1 MLTAAIVAGLALLL
15 VGGLWQLTRV
25 DLGGTQLKRKHLVSE
40 DVAVLSRVDL
50 RRPERLLEDPA
61 KFRNVFAMTLELLII
76 AGSVVVASQ
85 VYTTSGVPLALEVLT
100 GAALVLGIALVGRG
114 LYVRSGLYRPA
125 LEEPA
130 DYGDSLANRL
140 DEEVGEAF
148 TGVHDAL
155 AEARGPEDPV
165 DETLVCVLAG
175 ARAGCPADELVAWG
189 ETVGA
194 ADSERFHQQVETL
207 TEAGL
212 VAVED
217 GHLHLG
223 DPVADADDGQI
234 ATVAESVL

>member
-1 MLTAAIVAGLALLL
+1 MLTAVIVAGLALLL

-25 DLGGTQLKRKHLVSE
+25 DMGGTRLKRKHLVSE
-40 DVAVLSRVDL
+40 DVAVLSRADL
-50 RRPERLLEDPA
+50 RQPERLLAEPA
-61 KFRNVFAMTLELLII
+61 KFRNVFAMTLEVLII

-85 VYTTSGVPLALEVLT
+85 VYTTPRVPLALEVLT
-100 GAALVLGIALVGRG
+100 GAALVLGIVLVGRG

-140 DEEVGEAF
+140 DEEVGTAF
-148 TGVHDAL
+148 TGVHGAL
-155 AEARGPEDPV
+155 AEGRAGEPV

-175 ARAGCPADELVAWG
+175 ARAGCPADELAAWG

-194 ADSERFHQQVETL
+194 ADPERFTQQVETL
-207 TEAGL
+207 AEAGL
-212 VAVED
+212 VTVEE
-217 GHLHLG
+217 GHLRLG
-223 DPVADADDGQI
+223 EPVADADDKQL